1 MRACVCARVQL
12 RGGEKFDSSRDRGK
26 PFEFTLGAG
35 QVIRGDDVCCCLGL
49 IVFCCAHVD
58 CVCSCLHVVHR
69 ITVSCLLCCALVGTV
84 AGWDLAIPKMSKGQ
98 KARLTIT
105 PDLAYGERGYPPVI
119 PPSSTLIFEVE
130 IINFG

>member
-1 MRACVCARVQL
+1 VQL

-35 QVIRGDDVCCCLGL
+35 QVIRGEGGCCSLGL
-49 IVFCCAHVD
+49 IGSVVRTLWAV
-58 CVCSCLHVVHR
+58 SLCLHVAHS
-69 ITVSCLLCCALVGTV
+69 IIVSCSLCWTLAAAV